1 MAEYEAAAEAGQMAA
16 CRLKETEMEFVIAIL
31 MMLVGGQITTT
42 EVASPF
48 AVFMATVGGA
58 VTQLFASLSSLT
70 G

>member
-1 MAEYEAAAEAGQMAA
+1 
-16 CRLKETEMEFVIAIL
+16 MEFVIAIL

-58 VTQLFASLSSLT
+58 LTQLFSSLSSLT